1 MAFPR
6 PEPLGQSSTPQSGAG
21 GFRPTS
27 VYVNGISI
35 SPEDIIGLSPED
47 IGLKIPAGPVSALA
61 EGATVDQV
69 AGAVNDLIA
78 ALITAGVLKANVPAE
93 PEPEPNP

>member
-27 VYVNGISI
+27 VYVNGI
-35 SPEDIIGLSPED
+35 DIDIDVSPED
-47 IGLKIPAGPVSALA
+47 IGLAIPAGPVSAL
-61 EGATVDQV
+61 ESGATVEQV

-78 ALITAGVLKANVPAE
+78 ALVTAGILTDPDL
-93 PEPEPNP
+93 P

>member
-27 VYVNGISI
+27 VHVNGISV
-35 SPEDIIGLSPED
+35 SPED
-47 IGLKIPAGPVSALA
+47 IGLDIPVGPVSDLE
-61 EGATVDQV
+61 EGATVAQV
-69 AGAVNDLIA
+69 ASAVNGIIA
-78 ALITAGVLKANVPAE
+78 ALVTAGVLEPK
-93 PEPEPNP
+93 PEPE

>member
-27 VYVNGISI
+27 VYVDGI
-35 SPEDIIGLSPED
+35 DVSPED
-47 IGLKIPAGPVSALA
+47 IGLAIPARPVSTLTADGVSVQ
-61 EGATVDQV
+61 EVATT
-69 AGAVNDLIA
+69 VNEIIA
-78 ALITAGVLKANVPAE
+78 ALVAAGILTEAE
-93 PEPEPNP
+93 

>member
-27 VYVNGISI
+27 VHVNGISV
-35 SPEDIIGLSPED
+35 SPED
-47 IGLKIPAGPVSALA
+47 IGLDIPVGPVSGLG
-61 EGATVDQV
+61 EGATVAQV
-69 AGAVNDLIA
+69 ASAVNE
-78 ALITAGVLKANVPAE
+78 LITALVTAGILTEA
-93 PEPEPNP
+93 

>member
-27 VYVNGISI
+27 VYVNGIDVS
-35 SPEDIIGLSPED
+35 SED
-47 IGLKIPAGPVSALA
+47 IGLAIPAGPVSTL
-61 EGATVDQV
+61 ESGATVEQV

-78 ALITAGVLKANVPAE
+78 ALVTAGIFKAPE
-93 PEPEPNP
+93 PEPEP